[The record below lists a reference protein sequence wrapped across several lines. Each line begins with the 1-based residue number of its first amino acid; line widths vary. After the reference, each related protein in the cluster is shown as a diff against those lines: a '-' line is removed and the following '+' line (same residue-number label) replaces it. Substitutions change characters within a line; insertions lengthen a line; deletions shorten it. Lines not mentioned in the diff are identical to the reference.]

1 MSAPGTQTSD
11 DKKQEIAQ
19 QNTLLER
26 AMATGDVHLV
36 AQAKQLKADYH
47 ARDMAALSDDVYE
60 AADGK
65 NAKVQTEP
73 PVGYIRASATPE
85 ALRAAGINWSK
96 EEIADYLQP
105 TDSGFRAEIYLPDP
119 AILGRDAKPVLC
131 FKGTDSDKNEDW
143 LNNARQGA
151 GMQSDYY
158 DRAMTVALRLKKDF
172 GDNQAFEI
180 TGHSLGGGLASA
192 AAAVTGAHTTTF
204 NSAGLHPDTAQR
216 FIQGGPLFD
225 TGKTIVAYQ
234 VQGEVLTS
242 TQHGVSNMSVMRR
255 AQAGYLAETA
265 AELSRLPGLEEAVT
279 KKIQAYV
286 LIPEPGAT
294 EQEKKDIKARSQQL
308 TGDAKELIQY
318 LASHSG
324 NDVLKKMP
332 TAAGIVM
339 PALDAKMR
347 DQHGNLIDKPKA
359 LSIGNVGEL
368 AGPIADAISV
378 TLMAAKTGRM
388 LGEPIALGGRVTHNM
403 LDKVGDGQQAM
414 FNAQGVVVEKVL
426 TQSASSAGSVVK
438 LQGEAVATGRE
449 VIGQAQAAKE
459 RVAGNVQSAAY
470 DFSSYVFRKVG
481 FDDLADHYSRAGKN
495 VLTSSEYQARQVT
508 AQAQSD
514 AGKIRGVSN
523 DVAHSITSDAATL
536 GVQQKRLYA
545 GAGELANNSTDAV
558 AHTIRNSTKYAPTIG
573 AAAGGFVASVP
584 SAAAVVGN
592 PLQLYKV
599 DLLARFGPQAFS
611 QATDRHLMTETVRP
625 SLDFKIQQI
634 ERELLRNPLMQIDTQ
649 QKATPKQAEPSTP
662 NDNKDSK
669 PHASLQPSSDALNK
683 ISYPENHPGNQLHP
697 HHAIY
702 HQALSLVHAEDAK
715 RNRQPDDNSERMALS
730 LTGLA
735 AKDGLSRIDHL
746 VFSADN
752 GRGLKAGEN
761 VIIVQGELNNLG
773 HDRAHMKTTEAI
785 NTPVLA
791 SLQSLETIQQQQT
804 SQLQI
809 QNAPVQRGPMLA

>member
-1 MSAPGTQTSD
+1 MSVPGAQTSD
-11 DKKQEIAQ
+11 EKKQEIVQ
-19 QNTLLER
+19 QNILLER
-26 AMATGDVHLV
+26 AMATGDVHVL

-65 NAKVQTEP
+65 HAKVQTEP
-73 PVGYIRASATPE
+73 PVGYIRASANPE
-85 ALRAAGINWSK
+85 ALRAAGVNWTDK
-96 EEIADYLQP
+96 EVAEFLHP
-105 TDSGFRAEIYLPDP
+105 TKSGFRAEIYLPDP
-119 AILGRDAKPVLC
+119 TILGKDAKPVLC

-158 DRAMTVALRLKKDF
+158 DRAMTVAKALSGVK
-172 GDNQAFEI
+172 GQEGFEI

-192 AAAVTGAHTTTF
+192 AAAVTGAHATTF
-204 NSAGLHPDTAQR
+204 NSAGLHPDTAPR

-225 TGKTIVAYQ
+225 TGKTVVAYQ

-242 TQHGVSNMSVMRR
+242 TQQGVANMSVLRR

-265 AELSRLPGLEEAVT
+265 AELSRLPGLEDAVT

-339 PALDAKMR
+339 PTLDAKMR

-368 AGPIADAISV
+368 AGPIADAMTV
-378 TLMAAKTGRM
+378 TLMAAQTGRM
-388 LGEPIALGGRVTHNM
+388 LGEPVALGGRVTHNM

-414 FNAQGVVVEKVL
+414 FNAQGTVVEKVL
-426 TQSASSAGSVVK
+426 THTARGTGGVVK
-438 LQGEAVATGRE
+438 LQGEAVATSRE

-470 DFSSYVFRKVG
+470 NFSSYVFRKVG
-481 FDDLADHYSRAGKN
+481 FDDLADQYSRAGKN
-495 VLTSSEYQARQVT
+495 VLTVSEYQARQVT

-523 DVAHSITSDAATL
+523 DVAHSISDGAATL
-536 GVQQKRLYA
+536 GVQQKRLHA
-545 GAGELANNSTDAV
+545 SAGEMANNSTDAV
-558 AHTIRNSTKYAPTIG
+558 ARTIRDTAKYAPTMG
-573 AAAGGFVASVP
+573 AAAGSFVGGVP
-584 SAAAVVGN
+584 SVAAVLTN
-592 PLQLYKV
+592 PLQLYKM

-625 SLDFKIQQI
+625 SLDFKIQQS
-634 ERELLRNPLMQIDTQ
+634 ERELLRNPLMQVDTQ
-649 QKATPKQAEPSTP
+649 QKPAPKQADPSAP

-669 PHASLQPSSDALNK
+669 PHASVQPSGDAFNK
-683 ISYPENHPGNQLHP
+683 INYPENHPGNQLHP

-702 HQALSLVHAEDAK
+702 HQALTLVHAEDAK

-735 AKDGLSRIDHL
+735 AKDGLNRIDHL

-752 GRGLKAGEN
+752 GRGTKAGEN
-761 VIIVQGELNNLG
+761 VIIVQGELNNSS
-773 HDRAHMKTTEAI
+773 HDRAHMKTTEAV

-791 SLQSLETIQQQQT
+791 SLQSLETLHQQQT
-804 SQLQI
+804 SQQQI
-809 QNAPVQRGPMLA
+809 QNAPSQRGPMLA